1 MPQPRRER
9 PAPRASLTRT
19 LLVGGL
25 FGVWLLV
32 LLYSLVVADDP
43 REILLNVVLIGLGLL
58 AGGVAAGFVLQA
70 ARHEL
75 QLTERRLEA
84 MGGSDTFPWECD
96 PEGRVT
102 FIGERV
108 VHSFGYTA
116 EELVGRHI
124 ADLVHPQEIERL
136 AELMRAGAGWRDER
150 WRCIVADGSER
161 WFLGSALP
169 MTAPDGT
176 LIGFTGSASPL
187 ASDAVDEQ
195 RLSDIAARVYD
206 LLASGDILPVFQPIL
221 SVETGRLIGAEAL
234 SRFPGSTLPPDRW
247 FNEAAEVGLGVEL
260 ELLALRRSLD
270 AARVLP
276 TDVYLSLNVSP
287 QVLLRPE
294 LFEVLRDVAIAPA
307 RIVLEITEHSSIAR
321 YDEVLAVLGSLR
333 AEGIRLA
340 VDDAGA
346 GYASFRHILQLS
358 PEIIKLDRSLIA
370 GLHEDPALRALAAA
384 VVGFGTEMASTI
396 TAEGV
401 ETPEELR
408 ALQDLGIHAAQGYLF
423 GKPTADWTTWNE
435 WHAAGPLYSV
445 SALSAG

>member
-1 MPQPRRER
+1 V
-9 PAPRASLTRT
+9 RT

-32 LLYSLVVADDP
+32 LLYSLVVSDDP
-43 REILLNVVLIGLGLL
+43 KEILLNVVLIGLGL
-58 AGGVAAGFVLQA
+58 AAGTVALGSLLHA

-75 QLTERRLEA
+75 QQTERRLEA

-96 PEGRVT
+96 AEGRVT
-102 FIGERV
+102 FVGDRV
-108 VHSFGYTA
+108 ANSFGYTPQ
-116 EELVGRHI
+116 ELVGRHL
-124 ADLVHPQEIERL
+124 ADVVHPQEIERL
-136 AELMRAGAGWRDER
+136 GELVAAGTGWRDER

-161 WFLGSALP
+161 WFLGSAIP
-169 MTAPDGT
+169 MRAADGS
-176 LIGFTGSASPL
+176 LLGFTGSASPL
-187 ASDAVDEQ
+187 AWDAVEEQ

-206 LLASGDILPVFQPIL
+206 LLDSGDLLPVFQPIL

-234 SRFPGSTLPPDRW
+234 SRFPGSTLAPDRW

-276 TDVYLSLNVSP
+276 TDIYVSLNVSP
-287 QVLLRPE
+287 QALLRPE
-294 LFEVLRDVAIAPA
+294 LLEVLRGASVPLA

-321 YDEVLAVLGSLR
+321 YDEVLAVLSTLR
-333 AEGIRLA
+333 AEGVRLA

-370 GLHEDPALRALAAA
+370 GLHEEPALRALAAA

-408 ALQDLGIHAAQGYLF
+408 TLQDLGIHAAQGYLF
-423 GKPTADWTTWNE
+423 GRPTHDWTTWNE